1 MIQIK
6 DRLTSYKDKRFP
18 YALMQAATMQT
29 AQVKEKLHAVWQYP
43 KLALSTRMNF
53 IAILFQFILLDGA
66 NEGYCPL

>member
-29 AQVKEKLHAVWQYP
+29 AQVKEKSYTP
-43 KLALSTRMNF
+43 YGSIPN
-53 IAILFQFILLDGA
+53 
-66 NEGYCPL
+66 